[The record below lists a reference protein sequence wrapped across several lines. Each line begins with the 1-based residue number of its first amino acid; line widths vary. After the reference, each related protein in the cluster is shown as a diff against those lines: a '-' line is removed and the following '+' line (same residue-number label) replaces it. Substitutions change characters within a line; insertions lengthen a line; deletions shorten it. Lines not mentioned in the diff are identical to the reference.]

1 MERAAEEW
9 AGLRQALKRV
19 YRSAGSAAPPKRGA
33 EPPKLPAENVRLDV
47 LESETVLR
55 EQLNER
61 AQLVVAEDALACSGL
76 VKILYINDAVQ
87 PRALAGD
94 GADGVGQQL
103 AECGGLLLQIRPA
116 RAGRNIEADEFVVLV
131 NEAGAGAEALE
142 VVLVNV
148 GEALEEDERKD
159 VVLELGRVNGAADDA
174 GGFPKPGFES

>member
-1 MERAAEEW
+1 M
-9 AGLRQALKRV
+9 
-19 YRSAGSAAPPKRGA
+19 
-33 EPPKLPAENVRLDV
+33 
-47 LESETVLR
+47 LR

-131 NEAGAGAEALE
+131 NKAGTGAEALQL
-142 VVLVNV
+142 VLVNV
-148 GEALEEDERKD
+148 GEALEEDERED
-159 VVLELGRVNGAADDA
+159 LVLELGRVNGAADDA